1 MAQGKDLKTSIQIES
16 GKAQRQIDKLIGKI
30 KNITKAMDK
39 VSNNEARLS
48 PEIHNAVN
56 ETNKLKSATDGVA
69 NAAKSVTRASK
80 QHGVILDSLIT
91 KAKRLGATYLG
102 VMGAKAILGTA
113 DTITSAQNKL
123 NNVNATQLGAEGVT
137 TKNGKEVYSKAT
149 LNATNQQLD
158 KIYNSANKV
167 RGSYSGMISNVS
179 KSMIL
184 AGDSFQNNI
193 DNAIRFQEVMSE
205 AYSVGGASAAE
216 QASSMYQMIQALGS
230 GVLQGDELK
239 SVREGAQLAY
249 EEIERFAQGVYNTN
263 ESLKEM
269 ASEGKITSD
278 MVIAA
283 ILNAGDTIDA
293 AFAKSAMT
301 FAQAWQL
308 IKNQAVHAFQP
319 VGEALTNMLNSQVG
333 RAVLNGI
340 IVVINALGMAAT
352 AIINILNAVFT
363 WIANNWNWFK
373 YVAIAAI
380 AIIAGYLTAALLPS
394 LKKEISYIALA
405 IKYYAYWG
413 AVALVT
419 AIRVIIGWM
428 MVYTALTVVIAIIVV
443 AIIAIVKFADA
454 TADAVG
460 FIVGIISAAVS
471 TIWTIFV
478 TLVTFIVQ
486 SVLVPITTGF
496 DTLANF
502 CANVFQDPI
511 ATIIHMF
518 EGMAQAVLGIL
529 QTIAKGIDKI
539 FGSNLSS
546 AVQGWSSKLSGKA
559 DALAKKYGNGNYT
572 KVSNATGKLN
582 DLLHSV
588 QGKVTFKTIDAY
600 NGGYKAGSSAV
611 NWASEKL
618 GGIGNAVSNK
628 LNGIGK
634 KLKGVTSNFSALNP
648 NFDPTGL
655 LNGGNG
661 GPGSGGSG
669 GSGGKG
675 NSGKLSDIADDVA
688 DISDTLDLSESD
700 LKYLRE
706 LAELEWKKEY
716 TMPIINIS
724 MTNNNTVN
732 NDRDLEGIVTKLT
745 DVLYDELNNVASGVY
760 AI

>member
-1 MAQGKDLKTSIQIES
+1 MGQGKDLKTSIQIES
-16 GKAQRQIDKLIGKI
+16 SKAQRQIDKLIDKI
-30 KNITKAMDK
+30 DKITMAMDK
-39 VSNNEARLS
+39 VARNEARLS
-48 PEIHNAVN
+48 DEIHQAVN
-56 ETNKLKSATDGVA
+56 KTNRLKTATDGVA
-69 NAAKSVTRASK
+69 GAARRATQASK
-80 QHGVILDSLIT
+80 RHGFVLDSLIT
-91 KAKRLGATYLG
+91 KVKRLGATYLG

-149 LNATNQQLD
+149 LNATNQQLE

-167 RGSYSGMISNVS
+167 RTGYADMISNVS
-179 KSMIL
+179 KSMML
-184 AGDSFQNNI
+184 AGKSFQGNI
-193 DNAIRFQEVMSE
+193 DNAIRFQEIMAE

-230 GVLQGDELK
+230 GVLQGDELR
-239 SVREGAQLAY
+239 SVREGAPLAY
-249 EEIERFAQGVYNTN
+249 KAIEQFAQGVYNTT

-269 ASEGKITSD
+269 GSEGKITSD

-283 ILNAGDTIDA
+283 ILNAGDTMDA
-293 AFAKSAMT
+293 AFAKTAMT

-333 RAVLNGI
+333 RGVLQAI

-363 WIANNWNWFK
+363 WIANNWNWLK

-380 AIIAGYLTAALLPS
+380 AIIAGYLAAVLIPRL
-394 LKKEISYIALA
+394 ISMILYIAFA
-405 IKYYAYWG
+405 IQYYAYCG
-413 AVALVT
+413 VVAL
-419 AIRVIIGWM
+419 ASGLQAAIGWM
-428 MVYTALTVVIAIIVV
+428 MAHAALMLVIAIIIL
-443 AIIAIVKFADA
+443 AIIAVVKFADA

-559 DALAKKYGNGNYT
+559 DALAKKYGNGNYR

-618 GGIGNAVSNK
+618 SGIGNAVSNK
-628 LNGIGK
+628 LNGIGN

>member
-1 MAQGKDLKTSIQIES
+1 MAQGKDLKTSIQIDS
-16 GKAQRQIDKLIGKI
+16 SKAQRQIDKLIGKI
-30 KNITKAMDK
+30 NKITMAMGK
-39 VSNNEARLS
+39 GAKNEAQLS
-48 PEIHNAVN
+48 DEIDQAVN
-56 ETNKLKSATDGVA
+56 KTNRLKAATDGVA
-69 NAAKSVTRASK
+69 RAARKAAQAFK
-80 QHGVILDSLIT
+80 PHGFVLDSLIT

-149 LNATNQQLD
+149 LNATKQQLD

-167 RGSYSGMISNVS
+167 RDSYSGMISNVS

-193 DNAIRFQEVMSE
+193 DNAIRFQEIMSE

-333 RAVLNGI
+333 RAVLNAI

-352 AIINILNAVFT
+352 AVINILNAVFT

-380 AIIAGYLTAALLPS
+380 AIIAGYLTAV
-394 LKKEISYIALA
+394 IALA
-405 IKYYAYWG
+405 ILYYAYCG
-413 AVALVT
+413 AVALVSGLQ
-419 AIRVIIGWM
+419 AAIGWM
-428 MVYTALTVVIAIIVV
+428 MAHAALTLVIAIIVL
-443 AIIAIVKFADA
+443 AIIAVVKFADA

-559 DALAKKYGNGNYT
+559 NALAKKYGNGNYR